1 MLGRDLQSGCR
12 PWPVLLIE
20 SLSVSTF
27 QQKRMPP
34 LTWSVSRDAILHSC
48 ERRYYFQ
55 YVVNARYNSK
65 KPLQR
70 EVALLKKLKS
80 LPAWQGDCFHAAV
93 GRWANAAHHGRHLSK
108 SDILEKLCEDM
119 EQQWQQ
125 SLSSVGQGMPAGGV
139 SCRLFEHEYGV
150 ELPGERLEAAITE
163 TSSWIESFLG
173 WAEDAGLNKTIRTAR
188 SCWVEPE
195 AFGPGAPGFKV
206 DGQQVL
212 VKVDLAL
219 HTRQAMFEIW
229 DWKTGKLR
237 ESNPRR
243 IDPAALQVNVYQ
255 LWPHLQLGIPLENIR
270 AHLVYVAQQPVEDI
284 VHEIDAD
291 VREYVLSVVRR
302 SLDRVVHISGKDPD
316 SELAIEDFD
325 YAIAPG
331 LCRTCNFKRI
341 CLRSVGEE
349 V

>member
-1 MLGRDLQSGCR
+1 MA
-12 PWPVLLIE
+12 
-20 SLSVSTF
+20 
-27 QQKRMPP
+27 P
-34 LTWSVSRDAILHSC
+34 LTWSISRDLILHLC

-65 KPLQR
+65 NAQQR
-70 EVALLKKLKS
+70 EVALLKQLKS
-80 LPAWQGDCFHAAV
+80 IPAWQGDCFHVAA
-93 GRWANAAHHGRHLSK
+93 GRWANAARHNRPSSK
-108 SDILEKLCEDM
+108 KDILQQLRQDM
-119 EQQWQQ
+119 ERQWQQ
-125 SLSSVGQGMPAGGV
+125 SLSLVGQGMRAGDV

-150 ELPGERLEAAITE
+150 ELGGDQLATAITE
-163 TSSWIESFLG
+163 ASYWIESFLV
-173 WAEDAGLNKTIRTAR
+173 WAEDAGLRKAIRTA
-188 SCWVEPE
+188 SKYWIEPE
-195 AFGPGAPGFKV
+195 TFGPGAPGFKV
-206 DGQQVL
+206 EGKQVL

-219 HTRQAMFEIW
+219 QSREGMFEIW

-255 LWPHLQLGIPLENIR
+255 LWPHLQFGIPLENIR

-291 VREYVLSVVRR
+291 VREYVLSIVRR
-302 SLDRVVHISGKDPD
+302 SLDRVVHFAGKNAETGFD
-316 SELAIEDFD
+316 IEDFD
-325 YAIAPG
+325 YAVAPG
-331 LCRTCNFKRI
+331 LFRTCKFKRI